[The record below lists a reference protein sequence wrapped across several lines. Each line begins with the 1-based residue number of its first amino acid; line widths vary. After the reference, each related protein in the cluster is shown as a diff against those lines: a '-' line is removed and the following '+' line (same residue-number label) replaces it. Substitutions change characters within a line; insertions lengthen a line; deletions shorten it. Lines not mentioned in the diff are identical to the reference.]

1 MEVVGAEVV
10 LHSSLLLCSR
20 WGSVNSKSVNSN
32 VNSQFFMSL
41 NVCTVPTSF
50 LTNSSYLL
58 GFVIYSC
65 SLCAKIKTPT
75 FGFLQEVKC

>member
-1 MEVVGAEVV
+1 MASQSGGQN
-10 LHSSLLLCSR
+10 LPPPR
-20 WGSVNSKSVNSN
+20 GSPGKKTPWLIGV
-32 VNSQFFMSL
+32 